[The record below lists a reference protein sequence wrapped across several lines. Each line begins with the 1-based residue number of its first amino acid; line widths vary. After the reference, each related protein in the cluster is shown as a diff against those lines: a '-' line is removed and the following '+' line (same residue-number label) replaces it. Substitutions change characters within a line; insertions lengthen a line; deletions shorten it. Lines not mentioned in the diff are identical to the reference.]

1 VLLLQEGKKKAKFDK
16 EYCLRFAALY
26 FGPLKN
32 DMAAYAERDVNGAKA
47 AGGAG
52 LPKFVQKTSAPA
64 SDSSLY
70 QYVAAVEKGISDLQ
84 AAAKAENAD
93 GVTAAGAAIKGA
105 AEGLISAANPPIVF
119 N

>member
-1 VLLLQEGKKKAKFDK
+1 MVDRDTWTWGAACPRLLLVQVVHQPKSHGH
-16 EYCLRFAALY
+16 EYVETQHLTNCAAL
-26 FGPLKN
+26 
-32 DMAAYAERDVNGAKA
+32 
-47 AGGAG
+47 
-52 LPKFVQKTSAPA
+52 
-64 SDSSLY
+64 

>member
-1 VLLLQEGKKKAKFDK
+1 VEIQHLT
-16 EYCLRFAALY
+16 YCAAL
-26 FGPLKN
+26 
-32 DMAAYAERDVNGAKA
+32 
-47 AGGAG
+47 
-52 LPKFVQKTSAPA
+52 
-64 SDSSLY
+64 

>member
-1 VLLLQEGKKKAKFDK
+1 
-16 EYCLRFAALY
+16 
-26 FGPLKN
+26 
-32 DMAAYAERDVNGAKA
+32 
-47 AGGAG
+47 
-52 LPKFVQKTSAPA
+52 
-64 SDSSLY
+64 
-70 QYVAAVEKGISDLQ
+70 VAAVEKGISDLQ